1 MRSSDSSC
9 CLGVVVLPLVGG
21 GIFFMRKGAQ
31 EEEQL
36 AKINEQ
42 RRLLDIV
49 STRGQVSIADLVLEL
64 KSSRDEVEKNL
75 NELVGRG
82 LFSGYVD
89 WNKGMLYSVEASK
102 LQGAQ
107 FCPNCGGKLELAGKG
122 VVTCPYCG
130 VQISFPDRIIE
141 GEVGMSWFRE
151 TDDKGRVEGRSVR
164 ELGEGQRHGCGRSN
178 QGCRR

>member
-1 MRSSDSSC
+1 MRSSGKMVGLGMIAAGAILGLAGGAWLISGMNEDKLEQSGAIFGLILL
-9 CLGVVVLPLVGG
+9 LGVVVFPLVGG
-21 GIFFMRKGAQ
+21 GIFFTRKGAQ
-31 EEEQL
+31 EEQQL

-107 FCPNCGGKLELAGKG
+107 YCPNCGGKLELAGKG

-130 VQISFPDRIIE
+130 AQIFLS
-141 GEVGMSWFRE
+141 
-151 TDDKGRVEGRSVR
+151 
-164 ELGEGQRHGCGRSN
+164 
-178 QGCRR
+178 

>member
-1 MRSSDSSC
+1 MRSSGKMIGLGMIAAGAILGIAGGAWLISGMNEDKLEQSGAIFGLILL
-9 CLGVVVLPLVGG
+9 LGVVVIPLVGG
-21 GIFFMRKGAQ
+21 GVFFTRKGAM
-31 EEEQL
+31 EEQQL

-89 WNKGMLYSVEASK
+89 WNKGMLYSVDASK

-130 VQISFPDRIIE
+130 AQIFLS
-141 GEVGMSWFRE
+141 
-151 TDDKGRVEGRSVR
+151 
-164 ELGEGQRHGCGRSN
+164 
-178 QGCRR
+178 

>member
-1 MRSSDSSC
+1 MSSSGKLVGLGMIAAGAILGIAGSAWLISGMNEDKLEKSGAIFGLILL
-9 CLGVVVLPLVGG
+9 LGVVVIPLVGG
-21 GIFFMRKGAQ
+21 GIFFTRKGSL
-31 EEEQL
+31 EEKQM
-36 AKINEQ
+36 AKIDQQ
-42 RRLLDIV
+42 RQLLNIV
-49 STRGQVSIADLVLEL
+49 STRGQVSISDLVLEMH
-64 KSSRDEVEKNL
+64 SSRDQVEKDL

-130 VQISFPDRIIE
+130 AQIFLS
-141 GEVGMSWFRE
+141 
-151 TDDKGRVEGRSVR
+151 
-164 ELGEGQRHGCGRSN
+164 
-178 QGCRR
+178 

>member
-1 MRSSDSSC
+1 MRSSGKLVGLGMIAAGAILGLAGGAWLVSGMNEDKLETSGAVFGLILL
-9 CLGVVVLPLVGG
+9 LGVIVLPLVGG
-21 GIFFMRKGAQ
+21 GIYFTRKGA
-31 EEEQL
+31 EEEKQL
-36 AKINEQ
+36 AKVDEQ

-49 STRGQVSIADLVLEL
+49 STRGQISISDLVLEL
-64 KSSRDEVEKNL
+64 KSSRDEVERNL

-89 WNKGMLYSVEASK
+89 WNMGMLYSVEASK

-130 VQISFPDRIIE
+130 AQIFLS
-141 GEVGMSWFRE
+141 
-151 TDDKGRVEGRSVR
+151 
-164 ELGEGQRHGCGRSN
+164 
-178 QGCRR
+178 

>member
-1 MRSSDSSC
+1 MSSSGKLVGLGMIAAGAILGIAGSAWLISGMNEDKLERSGAIFGLILL
-9 CLGVVVLPLVGG
+9 LGVVVIPLVGG
-21 GIFFMRKGAQ
+21 GIFFTRKGSL
-31 EEEQL
+31 EEKQV
-36 AKINEQ
+36 AKIDQQ
-42 RRLLDIV
+42 RQLLNIV
-49 STRGQVSIADLVLEL
+49 STRGQVSISDLVLEMH
-64 KSSRDEVEKNL
+64 SSRDQVEKDL

-130 VQISFPDRIIE
+130 AQIFLS
-141 GEVGMSWFRE
+141 
-151 TDDKGRVEGRSVR
+151 
-164 ELGEGQRHGCGRSN
+164 
-178 QGCRR
+178 